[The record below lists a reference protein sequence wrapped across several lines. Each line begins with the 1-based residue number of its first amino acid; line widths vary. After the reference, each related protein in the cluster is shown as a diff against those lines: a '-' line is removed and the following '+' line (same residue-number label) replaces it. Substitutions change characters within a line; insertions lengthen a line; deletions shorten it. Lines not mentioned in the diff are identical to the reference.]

1 MREAGHALDGPPP
14 ASARRA
20 TDVDV
25 EICRHALDRVPLSL
39 IVDDSTALLNLNY
52 FFLRDRNAHTGE
64 QRRWDDLPVVIP
76 ERFTR
81 EWAEWCGENGV
92 RGKFSVVPCPAAV
105 GRIDRGLPLFG
116 AAQLAS
122 WLRMCRECIVPF
134 FDITPEMLTHTFIV
148 DPDTLRP
155 LPSGGWEQWEWQ
167 AFGPEDRV
175 GEYMA
180 VACEILSRVGLP
192 PQGVTS
198 PGGFGGQALPLYAR
212 LVGEHCRAATGRPAP
227 FFFQRAVTDSPVV
240 DTPVWYPDPVAG
252 TAVGEAIVCSS
263 DWTGSW
269 TGYGRADPDRFI
281 TEDLAG
287 GRLPEVIDAGS
298 PCILLAHWQ
307 GMYGL
312 HDGDRR
318 GFHAL
323 RAVVERL
330 RQRDPHGERTRWRK
344 VSEITDYACARA
356 LATVQLEPG
365 AAELDIPLPVPELT
379 LRLRGCV
386 AREVRVDGQPLT
398 GLAHRRGLRA
408 GAFCPDGPAG
418 GGGPDTLVAL
428 DPRHRRVR
436 VEWNSLGGE

>member
-1 MREAGHALDGPPP
+1 ME
-14 ASARRA
+14 
-20 TDVDV
+20 V

-52 FFLRDRNAHTGE
+52 FFLRDRNAQTGAYRPWE
-64 QRRWDDLPVVIP
+64 HLPVVIP
-76 ERFTR
+76 EGFTR

-92 RGKFSVVPCPAAV
+92 RGKFSVVPYPAAL
-105 GRIDRGLPLFG
+105 GRIDQGLPLFG
-116 AAQLAS
+116 SAQLAS
-122 WLRMCRECIVPF
+122 WLRMCRECIIPF
-134 FDITPEMLTHTFIV
+134 FDITPEMLTHTLIL
-148 DPDTLRP
+148 DPVTLTP
-155 LPSGGWEQWEWQ
+155 LASRGWEQWEWRT
-167 AFGPEDRV
+167 FGPEDRV

-180 VACEILSRVGLP
+180 LACQILVDAGLP

-198 PGGFGGQALPLYAR
+198 PGGFGEDVLPLYAR
-212 LVGEHCRAATGRPAP
+212 LVGEHCASVTGRRTP
-227 FFFQRAVTDSPVV
+227 FFFQRAVTDSPLV
-240 DTPVWYPDPVAG
+240 DTPVWYPDRAAG
-252 TAVGEAIVCSS
+252 TAVGEAIVCTS

-287 GRLPEVIDAGS
+287 GRLPAVIAAGS

-330 RQRDPHGERTRWRK
+330 RRLDPHGTRTRWRK

-356 LATVQLEPG
+356 LATLNVQPAVAL
-365 AAELDIPLPVPELT
+365 LDLPLAVPEMT
-379 LRLRGCV
+379 LRLKGCV
-386 AREVRVDGQPLT
+386 AKDVRVDDRPLRPV
-398 GLAHRRGLRA
+398 ANRRALEA
-408 GAFCPDGPAG
+408 GTFCPDGPTGAD
-418 GGGPDTLVAL
+418 GPDTLLAL
-428 DPRHRRVR
+428 EPGPRHVR
-436 VEWNSLGGE
+436 VTWSPCDEGRD